1 MINVLIIIAG
11 IFKDP
16 GIPQSFIDKT
26 LKQKDGKTEESIEE
40 DLEKSSIT
48 EEKQEEIPEGK
59 YWCNDC
65 KIMADQKKDR
75 HCNTCGVC
83 IEGYDHHCVFFG
95 KCFGRGNVI
104 FFLGTVGGVIF
115 NVLLVY
121 ALALLSVFYADKFAD
136 GNWKEKF
143 K

>member
-1 MINVLIIIAG
+1 M
-11 IFKDP
+11 
-16 GIPQSFIDKT
+16 
-26 LKQKDGKTEESIEE
+26 
-40 DLEKSSIT
+40 
-48 EEKQEEIPEGK
+48 
-59 YWCNDC
+59 
-65 KIMADQKKDR
+65 
-75 HCNTCGVC
+75 
-83 IEGYDHHCVFFG
+83 
-95 KCFGRGNVI
+95 I